1 MSSVIRIELLQEVH
15 SAVVTQKRRA
25 DRDALC
31 CLLSKSGKKARGSS
45 HPCMRDHHRPQRIIL
60 LRKMLKEGSDIVDA
74 MEEIDYSNRTFTF
87 QVKTPTTSWFIRRCA
102 KINQGSS
109 RPGHDIAGKIH
120 VKRIYEIAE
129 VKKHDEH
136 LAKESLLAFF
146 CRSIAPSC
154 LSRGDEVVAN

>member
-1 MSSVIRIELLQEVH
+1 MVWPCHQEQSLACPDHIVGIVLFSIISRRDRWRMEMSSVIRIELLQEVH

-74 MEEIDYSNRTFTF
+74 MEEIGYL
-87 QVKTPTTSWFIRRCA
+87 
-102 KINQGSS
+102 G
-109 RPGHDIAGKIH
+109 
-120 VKRIYEIAE
+120 
-129 VKKHDEH
+129 
-136 LAKESLLAFF
+136 
-146 CRSIAPSC
+146 
-154 LSRGDEVVAN
+154 